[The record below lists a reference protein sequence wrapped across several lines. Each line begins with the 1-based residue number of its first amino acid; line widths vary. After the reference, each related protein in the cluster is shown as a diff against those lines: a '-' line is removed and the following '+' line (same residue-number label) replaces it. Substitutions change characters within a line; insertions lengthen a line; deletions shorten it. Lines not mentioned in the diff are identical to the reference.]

1 MRCFTA
7 ALLLIYTSKARNARL
22 THLGLLACRARVEE
36 FVWRTIPEDADSIP
50 AVDLEPHAHRAQDVG
65 EAFLLLYCCFTAA
78 LLLFYFCFTA
88 AVQQTLIAFQFADP
102 RAARE

>member
-22 THLGLLACRARVEE
+22 THLGLLLACRARVEE

-50 AVDLEPHAHRAQDVG
+50 AVDLEPHAHRAPDVG
-65 EAFLLLYCCFTAA
+65 EAFLLLYWCFTAALLLLYCCFTAA
-78 LLLFYFCFTA
+78 LLLLYS
-88 AVQQTLIAFQFADP
+88 
-102 RAARE
+102 RR

>member
-1 MRCFTA
+1 
-7 ALLLIYTSKARNARL
+7 
-22 THLGLLACRARVEE
+22 VEE

-50 AVDLEPHAHRAQDVG
+50 AVDLEPHAHRAPDVG
-65 EAFLLLYCCFTAA
+65 EGFLLLYWCFTGA
-78 LLLFYFCFTA
+78 LLVLYSCFTA